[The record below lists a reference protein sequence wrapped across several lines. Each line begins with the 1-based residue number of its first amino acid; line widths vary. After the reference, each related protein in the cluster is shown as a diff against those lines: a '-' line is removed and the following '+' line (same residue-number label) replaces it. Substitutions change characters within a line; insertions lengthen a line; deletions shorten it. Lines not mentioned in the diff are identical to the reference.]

1 MSRSYGWSM
10 CRISTQLA
18 PSCCPAQTSRIDQGS
33 APSVENTMN
42 WPIGMRATP
51 AGNEMNVR
59 TIGMSRLKNAVA
71 GPYFWKNRSASSS
84 SCGRM
89 SRYLP

>member
-1 MSRSYGWSM
+1 
-10 CRISTQLA
+10 
-18 PSCCPAQTSRIDQGS
+18 
-33 APSVENTMN
+33 MN
-42 WPIGMRATP
+42 WPIGIRATP

-84 SCGRM
+84 SCGRI